1 MANTYT
7 ITGATGNIGHLI
19 CQKLLAE
26 GHTIRAIA
34 RTDKKLQ
41 ALADKGAEIY
51 TGSLEDTAFLINT
64 YQGADALFAMT
75 PPNFVS
81 TDYRAFQN
89 KLAQSHVAAVK
100 DAGVKN
106 VVALSSIGAHLLEG
120 AGVVQGLHDFE
131 KHLSELKNVNVLVL
145 RPAYFMENIF
155 MQIDVIKHM
164 GICGTPIAPD
174 VSQPMVATKD
184 IADVAAEH
192 LSNLDFKG
200 HTIEYILGERNL
212 SYPEVTRALGKA
224 LGKEDLQYV
233 QFPYK
238 DAHSSMVETGFSDNV
253 ADLLIELNKAINNGN
268 IFSHYQRTPDNTTE
282 TSIEEFAVTFAA
294 AFKAQQ

>member
-19 CQKLLAE
+19 CQKLLTE

-34 RTDKKLQ
+34 RTEKKLQ
-41 ALADKGAEIY
+41 ALADKGAEIHA
-51 TGSLEDTAFLINT
+51 GSLENTDFLT
-64 YQGADALFAMT
+64 KAYQGADAVFAMT
-75 PPNFVS
+75 PPNYVS
-81 TDYRAFQN
+81 TDFRAFQN
-89 KLAQSHVAAVK
+89 ELAKSHVAAVK
-100 DAGVKN
+100 NAGVKN
-106 VVALSSIGAHLLEG
+106 VVALSSIGAHLPEG

-155 MQIDVIKHM
+155 DQIDLIKQM
-164 GICGTPIAPD
+164 GICGSPIAPD

-184 IADVAAEH
+184 IADVAAKH
-192 LSNLDFKG
+192 LSNLDFKE

-212 SYPEVTRALGKA
+212 SFPEVTRELGKA

-233 QFPYK
+233 QFPYE
-238 DAHSSMVETGFSDNV
+238 DAYKSMVEMGLSENV
-253 ADLLIELNKAINNGN
+253 AGLLIELTKAINNGN
-268 IFSHYQRTPDNTTE
+268 LFSHYQRTPNNTTE
-282 TSIEEFAVTFAA
+282 TSIEEFADTFAS
-294 AFKAQQ
+294 AFKGQQ